1 MCPITSGL
9 GVKSDEK
16 GVDEAF
22 GTVGSKTE
30 MELPKRFG
38 AGELRRDDGGWKQA
52 YEGLGEDIDSLEKWE
67 VLIQKTEEVLTRVR
81 SGHALDVGRSVFD
94 KFLTKFP
101 LLFGYWIKYAQLEQ
115 QYGDDEVMKMVYE
128 RSVAA
133 FPNSIELWLQ
143 YLDLETDRDK
153 KRVLF
158 QRASRLVGQDF
169 LSHPF
174 WDKYLEF
181 CAEDDQV
188 EVVKVLEA
196 IIRIPLHQYAR
207 YYEKYRELGA
217 ETSESQQVFQTTATK
232 TNERWTYESKI
243 TRNYF
248 HVVELEKDQLDN
260 WDAYLDYM
268 EESASRDET
277 VALYE
282 RALIPGALY
291 EGLWLRYARWLQKNE
306 QQSQEDVRNI
316 YRRAAVVVPRARP
329 QVRYQWSLY
338 EESVGNTSLA
348 RDILDSL
355 SSSISTRQFTSE
367 MVAEWVV
374 YRVGLERRTAQTK
387 KQFTDFME
395 SELKNVRDDVRL
407 PVYAAL
413 YAWHIWKVENKAKRA
428 HDIFQRYY
436 DKGVDSAF
444 FCIRHFNFSLETQP
458 ITYTH
463 QLWEKLMVDA
473 AVPPSTLTD
482 ISHVL
487 MDSLQTST
495 EPNAMQL
502 YLDVDREINSPLINR
517 KLWKRKLN
525 KPQAV
530 EKRLKLENGH
540 PGVEIAHL
548 EVIYEKKDPFAK
560 YYNLINDYIR

>member
-1 MCPITSGL
+1 
-9 GVKSDEK
+9 
-16 GVDEAF
+16 
-22 GTVGSKTE
+22 
-30 MELPKRFG
+30 MELPRKFS

-52 YEGLGEDIDSLEKWE
+52 YEELGDDIDSLERWE
-67 VLIQKTEEVLTRVR
+67 DLIQKTEGVLARVR
-81 SGHALDVGRSVFD
+81 TGHALDVARSVFD

-115 QYGDDEVMKMVYE
+115 QYGDEELTSTIYE

-133 FPNSIELWLQ
+133 FPNSIELWVQ
-143 YLDLETDRDK
+143 YLDLETDRDR

-158 QRASRLVGQDF
+158 QRASGLVGQDF
-169 LSHPF
+169 LAHVF

-188 EVVKVLEA
+188 EVVKVLEE

-217 ETSESQQVFQTTATK
+217 ETGESQEVFQTTATK
-232 TNERWTYESKI
+232 TNERWVYESKI

-248 HVVELEKDQLDN
+248 HVVELDRDQLDN

-268 EESASRDET
+268 EQNSSRHET

-291 EGLWLRYARWLQKNE
+291 EGLWLRYARWLQTQTQE
-306 QQSQEDVRNI
+306 TQAQEDVRNI
-316 YRRAAVVVPRARP
+316 YRRAAVVIPRARP

-338 EESVGNTSLA
+338 EESVGNHTFA

-355 SSSISTRQFTSE
+355 SPSISTRQFNSE

-374 YRVGLERRTAQTK
+374 YRVGIERRTAGTK
-387 KQFTDFME
+387 KQFADFME
-395 SELKNVRDDVRL
+395 SELKNVHDDVRL

-413 YAWHIWKVENKAKRA
+413 YAWHLWKLENKAKRA
-428 HDIFQRYY
+428 YDVFQRYY
-436 DKGVDSAF
+436 SKGVDSSF
-444 FCIRHFNFSLETQP
+444 FCIRYFIFSLETQP
-458 ITYTH
+458 ITSTH

-473 AVPPSTLTD
+473 AVPPSTLSD

-487 MDSLQTST
+487 MEALQTST

-502 YLDVDREINSPLINR
+502 YLEVDREINSPLISR

-560 YYNLINDYIR
+560 YYNLINDYMR